1 MRWVKFENSL
11 RVGIWILSFLTVRV
25 GLSLGNSFHVWG
37 ISVFRGDNN
46 AWVINQSLGKSDGF
60 EIIGEDLFQPVSQGS
75 EHLLELLEFLS
86 FQIIIIWELEVTLS
100 DVGELL
106 LLVLS
111 EVLEGEFIDWVV
123 QKENFVSLLEEFLE
137 GWGIHELLLALTSD
151 EVDVLLSWLGSSDIL
166 VKRGKFSG
174 VMG

>member
-1 MRWVKFENSL
+1 M
-11 RVGIWILSFLTVRV
+11 
-25 GLSLGNSFHVWG
+25 
-37 ISVFRGDNN
+37 
-46 AWVINQSLGKSDGF
+46 
-60 EIIGEDLFQPVSQGS
+60 
-75 EHLLELLEFLS
+75 S